1 MDYVKNPL
9 YYKCIYSNT
18 DLTIPRRE
26 ELGLMPIESMA
37 CGVPV
42 IYSDTGVFDTMIYEG
57 KTGNILLNNTSRMLS
72 EKIEYYINNKEKLI
86 LGLVL
91 IYF

>member
-1 MDYVKNPL
+1 
-9 YYKCIYSNT
+9 
-18 DLTIPRRE
+18 
-26 ELGLMPIESMA
+26 
-37 CGVPV
+37 
-42 IYSDTGVFDTMIYEG
+42 MIYEG